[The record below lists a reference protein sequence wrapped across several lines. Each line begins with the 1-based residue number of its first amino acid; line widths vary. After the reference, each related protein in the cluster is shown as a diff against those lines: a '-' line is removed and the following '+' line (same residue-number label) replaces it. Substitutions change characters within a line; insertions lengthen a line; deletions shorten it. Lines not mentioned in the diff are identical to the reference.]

1 MPNNIQPARKQR
13 RGEKTRHQL
22 LQATKSLLADYDY
35 QSITLDQVADT
46 VGVAKSSILWHF
58 GSKEGLLTEAVFEL
72 FEEIDQAI
80 NLEKHALSTLDERM
94 AYLLEMVAEYFTN
107 HPQAKGIAL
116 SLVFNGQTP
125 QSIQD
130 RIREQWQEHID
141 EIVEFL
147 STDDERIDR
156 KDGAAIMAMIH
167 GCYLQ
172 WYLAGKPE
180 DLHERMRETCGRFP
194 IKGGARSTSKKRN

>member
-1 MPNNIQPARKQR
+1 MPRNIEPARKQR
-13 RGEKTRHQL
+13 RGVETRRQL

-94 AYLLEMVAEYFTN
+94 AYMLEMVAEYFTN
-107 HPQAKGIAL
+107 HPQAKGISL

-125 QSIQD
+125 QPIQD
-130 RIREQWQEHID
+130 RIREQWQNTLMKSSRSCPLMMNA
-141 EIVEFL
+141 L
-147 STDDERIDR
+147 S
-156 KDGAAIMAMIH
+156 A
-167 GCYLQ
+167 
-172 WYLAGKPE
+172 
-180 DLHERMRETCGRFP
+180 RMPPPSWR
-194 IKGGARSTSKKRN
+194 